1 MTLPEQQF
9 FALLRAG
16 LWSESLDISLFSGKT
31 NWNRLLRL
39 GEKQTVLGVLGDGIG
54 QLPLELRPNREQL
67 RWLQSRLLQTR
78 QHHLLLNHT
87 LEEVNGRL
95 RVAGVHP
102 ILLKGQ
108 GVARYYRYPE
118 QRECGDIDLYVKP
131 EAYATVCEAL
141 REYGQQTG
149 EEHETLLHYH
159 FNRNGVTIE
168 LHRKASYV
176 PDPFIDKRLQTI
188 LNTYLCGQDQDFEKS
203 PTGVLLPP
211 ANFDAFFLFH
221 HFIRHFVQ
229 EGVGLRQ
236 ICDWM
241 LCLHV
246 HKEKI
251 DRERLLTEIRQT
263 GMTHCWEIFG
273 LIAVNYLGLPKEEFP
288 GFSSKQKNEAKRV
301 VDIILDAG
309 NFGHYVK
316 VNTPRPKEYYKGK
329 CHAFKKWIRWRL
341 KVLFIDPW
349 LLIRWNFFSFLYSMK
364 VALLHR

>member
-31 NWNRLLRL
+31 NWNGLLKL

-54 QLPLELRPNREQL
+54 QLPPELRPSREQL
-67 RWLQSRLLQTR
+67 RWLQGRLLQIR

-95 RVAGVHP
+95 CAAGVHP

-118 QRECGDIDLYVKP
+118 QRQCGDIDLYVNP
-131 EAYATVCEAL
+131 EEYATACEAL

-149 EEHETLLHYH
+149 EEHESLLHYH

-203 PTGVLLPP
+203 QTGVLLPP

-221 HFIRHFVQ
+221 HFVRHFVQ
-229 EGVGLRQ
+229 KGVGLRQ
-236 ICDWM
+236 ICDWT

-251 DRERLLTEIRQT
+251 DRERLLIEIRQT

-273 LIAVNYLGLPKEEFP
+273 LIAVDYLGLPKDEFP
-288 GFSSKQKNEAKRV
+288 GFSSKQKDEAKRV

-329 CHAFKKWIRWRL
+329 WHAFKKWIRWRL
-341 KVLFIDPW
+341 KVLFIAPW